1 MKSEDYRIIQREYGD
16 SRVVYVVQERRYEDR
31 FMGAS
36 FWIDIKEC
44 QTEQIARAEK
54 DNILKDLVVKETVLK

>member
-36 FWIDIKEC
+36 YWIDMKEC
-44 QTEQIARAEK
+44 DTEQIAQNEE
-54 DNILKDLVVKETVLK
+54 NIIR